1 VLTRASAEAV
11 DERSREGLQAALFN
25 TARMDLATRAATG
38 PLLERVQARTARG
51 EQLEPQLS
59 ANLAIELAAAGVD
72 RAAATRNA
80 RAALT
85 AIPLLMSVSAAAL
98 PETISVLLFADE
110 AAEARAAAQEW
121 LRLARRQGS
130 LPSAAVAEG
139 FSSLVALYGGEISDA
154 VAYGLQ
160 GMAGT
165 ANIWISTIVSSFV
178 VRALIDR
185 GELNQASALLAEHG
199 LTGDLP
205 PSWPHNLVRYA
216 RGCLHA
222 ASGDHAAAVGD
233 LLAAGDQADQWRIP
247 NPAIL
252 PWRSDAAL
260 SLASAGDR
268 DRARRLAVM
277 EVDAARAWGAGRALG
292 IALRAAGLVEGQA
305 GGTDLLAEAV
315 AVLRPSPAPL
325 ELARA
330 LVDLGA
336 AERRSGSRAKAR
348 ETLRE
353 GLDLAY
359 RQGGL
364 RLAERARR
372 ELVIAGG
379 KPRRDA
385 IRGRDALTPSE
396 LRVAELAASG
406 QTNRQIAQA
415 LFVTQRTVEN
425 HLTSTYA
432 KLGIESRSDLAG
444 SLAGSQRPGTP
455 T

>member
-1 VLTRASAEAV
+1 
-11 DERSREGLQAALFN
+11 
-25 TARMDLATRAATG
+25 
-38 PLLERVQARTARG
+38 
-51 EQLEPQLS
+51 
-59 ANLAIELAAAGVD
+59 
-72 RAAATRNA
+72 
-80 RAALT
+80 
-85 AIPLLMSVSAAAL
+85 
-98 PETISVLLFADE
+98 
-110 AAEARAAAQEW
+110 
-121 LRLARRQGS
+121 
-130 LPSAAVAEG
+130 
-139 FSSLVALYGGEISDA
+139 
-154 VAYGLQ
+154 
-160 GMAGT
+160 
-165 ANIWISTIVSSFV
+165 
-178 VRALIDR
+178 
-185 GELNQASALLAEHG
+185 
-199 LTGDLP
+199 
-205 PSWPHNLVRYA
+205 
-216 RGCLHA
+216 
-222 ASGDHAAAVGD
+222 
-233 LLAAGDQADQWRIP
+233 ADQWRIP

-336 AERRSGSRAKAR
+336 AERRSVSRAKAR

-353 GLDLAY
+353 GLDLAH

-396 LRVAELAASG
+396 LRGAELPASG

-415 LFVTQRTVEN
+415 LFITQRTVEN
-425 HLTSTYA
+425 HLTGTYG
-432 KLGIESRSDLAG
+432 KLGIGSRSELPAALEA
-444 SLAGSQRPGTP
+444 S
-455 T
+455 